1 MKPCLLL
8 QVRPQWFV
16 RMEPL
21 AQPALDAVAAGD
33 VRIVPDRFEKV
44 YNRWLEN
51 IRVGSSAWSST
62 EVHQA
67 YLDQSCQGA

>member
-1 MKPCLLL
+1 MAPTYVMSL

-21 AQPALDAVAAGD
+21 AQPALDAVAASD
-33 VRIVPDRFEKV
+33 VRIVPERFEKV

-51 IRVGSSAWSST
+51 IRVGSLSA
-62 EVHQA
+62 EV
-67 YLDQSCQGA
+67 C

>member
-1 MKPCLLL
+1 MS

-21 AQPALDAVAAGD
+21 AKPALAAVANGD
-33 VRIVPDRFEKV
+33 IRIVPDRFEKV

-51 IRVGSSAWSST
+51 IRVRLLSSPRRLRSAKCNWQ
-62 EVHQA
+62 H
-67 YLDQSCQGA
+67 LDGAAMF